1 MYILNIAR
9 AIKKTS
15 VNEIRSFIF
24 EIIKKEL
31 DFSKENSYYS
41 MKPSKK
47 KDLLL
52 FASKLIEEIPDRHN
66 LKHQYQ

>member
-47 KDLLL
+47 KR
-52 FASKLIEEIPDRHN
+52 FIVVCKQINRRN
-66 LKHQYQ
+66 T

>member
-47 KDLLL
+47 KKIYCCLQ
-52 FASKLIEEIPDRHN
+52 AN
-66 LKHQYQ
+66 

>member
-1 MYILNIAR
+1 MYILNIPR